1 MRKYKI
7 PAQCPVCGG
16 DITVT
21 AFECDKCGSKTAG
34 RFSPCEFCGL
44 SEEQILLVKLFL
56 KLRGNIR
63 DMEKEM
69 GLSYP
74 TIRNRLSE
82 VCVALGLEVADQAER
97 SRRQRASEILDQLS
111 SGGMDVS
118 DAVSA
123 LKDME

>member
-1 MRKYKI
+1 MAKYKV

-16 DITVT
+16 DVTIT
-21 AFECDKCGSKTAG
+21 AYECDRCDSRTVG
-34 RFSPCEFCGL
+34 RFVPCEFCSL
-44 SEEQILLVKLFL
+44 SAEQVLLVKLFL

-74 TIRNRLSE
+74 TIRNRLEE
-82 VCVALGLEVADQAER
+82 VCVALGLEVSDQAEKN
-97 SRRQRASEILDQLS
+97 RRQRAGDILDQLS
-111 SGGMDVS
+111 SGTMDVA

>member
-1 MRKYKI
+1 MAKYKV
-7 PAQCPVCGG
+7 PARCPVCGG
-16 DITVT
+16 DVTVT
-21 AFECDKCGSKTAG
+21 AYECDRCDSRTVG
-34 RFSPCEFCGL
+34 RFAPCEFCGL
-44 SEEQILLVKLFL
+44 SEEQVQLIKLFL

-74 TIRNRLSE
+74 TIRNRLAE
-82 VCVALGLEVADQAER
+82 VCVALGLEVPDQAER
-97 SRRQRASEILDQLS
+97 NRRQRASDILDQLS
-111 SGGMDVS
+111 GGTMDVA

>member
-1 MRKYKI
+1 MPRYKV
-7 PAQCPVCGG
+7 PAVCPVCGG
-16 DITVT
+16 SVTIT
-21 AFECDKCGSKTAG
+21 AYECKKCGSKTVG
-34 RFSPCEFCGL
+34 QFSPCEFCGL
-44 SEEQILLVKLFL
+44 SEEQIQLIKLFL

-82 VCVALGLEVADQAER
+82 VCMALGLEVSDQAER
-97 SRRQRASEILDQLS
+97 SRRQRASEILDSLS
-111 SGGMDVS
+111 SGSLNVA

>member
-1 MRKYKI
+1 MAKYKV
-7 PAQCPVCGG
+7 PAKCPVCGG
-16 DITVT
+16 DVTIT
-21 AFECDKCGSKTAG
+21 AYECERCESRTVG
-34 RFSPCEFCGL
+34 RFAPCEFCGL
-44 SEEQILLVKLFL
+44 SAEQVLLVKLFL

-74 TIRNRLSE
+74 TIRNRLAE
-82 VCVALGLEVADQAER
+82 VCVALGLEVSDQAEKNK
-97 SRRQRASEILDQLS
+97 RQRASDILDQLS
-111 SGGMDVS
+111 SGTMDVA